1 MNKISSLK
9 NKVKS
14 IGKKISLILMY
25 AALFL
30 SNTML
35 VYANDITDSPIFKG
49 IKKMF
54 EDASGALLIIAPI
67 VGAVLFGYFSI
78 RKGAADE
85 MDHKMWDK
93 RKNIVIISTVSVFI
107 ASALIS
113 LITGYFPS

>member
-1 MNKISSLK
+1 MNKISNLK

-14 IGKKISLILMY
+14 LGKKISLTLMY

-30 SNTML
+30 SNTTL
-35 VYANDITDSPIFKG
+35 VYANDITDSEIYKG
-49 IKKMF
+49 IKKML
-54 EDASGALLIIAPI
+54 EDASAALLVLAPI
-67 VGAVLFGYFSI
+67 VGALLFGYFSI

-93 RKNIVIISTVSVFI
+93 RKNIVLVSTVSVFI

-113 LITGYFPS
+113 LLTGYF